1 MFNIDSFLEKFKNLT
16 PPHKEVRRVVILVVK
31 KNTNIQLEEEQILSH
46 GNTVYLKIK
55 PIYKTEIF
63 LNKKKILE
71 EIKDVLGLKAPQDI
85 R

>member
-16 PPHKEVRRVVILVVK
+16 PPHKEVRRVVVLVVK